1 MTSSKP
7 LWWRPWSDEPS
18 WHAQARK
25 TATVL
30 DKEMFLTWLDSDG
43 AEAVNLS
50 FHDVWSRSAFVATWL
65 HENVGLAPGDRA
77 MLVYAPGPEF
87 FVAFVACLRAGVL
100 AVPNY
105 PPDPANLRRG
115 LEKLGLVGANC
126 GAGVGLTDSVVHKLR
141 ATTSVRHAWPKISW
155 HNTDGLG
162 GSDNP
167 SSLYRLTLDVRLGEA
182 AKSGPLLDLHDPS
195 ERVAAVSWLPQ
206 FHDTGLILMLL
217 GPFCAGYHMIN
228 FSPLSFLADPLM
240 WMRAVS
246 KYRALWT
253 AAPDF
258 GYQLCAKRAAMRAES
273 VHDIDLSCVVYL
285 VGGAGQRCVP
295 SILLE
300 FAAYFVAH
308 CKLPDDGSGGIFI
321 PNYGLAEHVVAT
333 CGEVGGLITSRRR
346 KDLVSCGS
354 DFQID
359 LCIVNAETRRVVP
372 NGTPGELWL
381 SSGSVAN
388 GYWGKPELSRETF
401 RAQLDPDD
409 GKVYLRTGDE
419 AFIEDGHLF
428 VCGRIKDLIIIGGEN
443 YYSDDVEIAA
453 TEAMADAVRPGCV
466 AAFSVVGADD
476 DNERLCIVLEIRDT
490 AVTECNTLASTL
502 TTSVHLGL
510 SSQEALDMQS
520 KLWRDLSVEVQFN
533 VIVDP
538 NLSIAQLADKILCIA
553 LGEDESSPLAPLA
566 PLADGIDLGSMRLA
580 EWVVDVVQALSLIL
594 VVVLVSI
601 ALIPSYHFG
610 HWVQWHVKSIE
621 SKRIEV
627 RRDNAP
633 WSHIEVAGTDH
644 VDTYG
649 ILLPLVIPLFMLSL
663 ATLIILAKWLVIG
676 RYRVGTTLRGTPF
689 FLRWWVV
696 DRLIDQFDLW
706 VGMFIYD
713 TLFINCFY
721 VLMGTEVSLR
731 ARIKVLL
738 REFDLVSVG
747 SHATVS
753 GAVFARMFE
762 LNGVMRFARTIFEP
776 RSETKSQSVVM
787 PGCKIEVGAVL
798 DHGAATMA
806 GMQLAAGG
814 VYQSSPAQ
822 PSGSTNVPI
831 SSPSTSSWL
840 CFEMAKLATLP
851 CFLYGS
857 FFASNVIIAFA
868 SRRVDWYAWQ
878 FRYRELAYFVLGYY
892 AAMFV

>member
-30 DKEMFLTWLDSDG
+30 DKETYLTWLDSAG

-65 HENVGLAPGDRA
+65 LENVGLAPGDRA

-105 PPDPANLRRG
+105 PPDPVNLRRG

-126 GAGVGLTDSVVHKLR
+126 GSEVGLTDSVVHKLR
-141 ATTSVRHAWPKISW
+141 ATTSVWHEWPRISW

-162 GSDNP
+162 GSDDP
-167 SSLYRLTLDVRLGEA
+167 GLSSLYRLSRAFDVHLSEAQSKRLN
-182 AKSGPLLDLHDPS
+182 DLGDTSH
-195 ERVAAVSWLPQ
+195 RVITVSWLPQ
-206 FHDTGLILMLL
+206 FHDTGLILMLF
-217 GPFCAGYHMIN
+217 GPFCAGYHMVN
-228 FSPLSFLADPLM
+228 FSPLSFLADPMM
-240 WMRAVS
+240 WLRAVS
-246 KYRALWT
+246 KYRAIWT
-253 AAPDF
+253 ASPDF
-258 GYQLCAKRAAMRAES
+258 GYQLCTKRAARADVS
-273 VHDIDLSCVVYL
+273 DIDLSCVAYC
-285 VGGAGQRCVP
+285 VGGVGQRCLP
-295 SILLE
+295 WLLRE
-300 FAAYFVAH
+300 FTEYFAVH
-308 CKLPDDGSGGIFI
+308 CKLPNKNNCGLFVSS
-321 PNYGLAEHVVAT
+321 YGLAEHVVAT
-333 CGEVGGLITSRRR
+333 CGEINGLVVSRRR
-346 KDLVSCGS
+346 SDLVSCGS
-354 DFQID
+354 GFFID
-359 LCIVNAETRRVVP
+359 IRIVDAATRCVVP

-502 TTSVHLGL
+502 TTSV
-510 SSQEALDMQS
+510 
-520 KLWRDLSVEVQFN
+520 
-533 VIVDP
+533 P
-538 NLSIAQLADKILCIA
+538 
-553 LGEDESSPLAPLA
+553 
-566 PLADGIDLGSMRLA
+566 DGIDLGSMRLA

-663 ATLIILAKWLVIG
+663 ATLIILAKWVVIG

-721 VLMGTEVSLR
+721 VLMGTEVSFR

-753 GAVFARMFE
+753 G
-762 LNGVMRFARTIFEP
+762 
-776 RSETKSQSVVM
+776 
-787 PGCKIEVGAVL
+787 CKIEVGAVL
-798 DHGAATMA
+798 DH
-806 GMQLAAGG
+806 
-814 VYQSSPAQ
+814 
-822 PSGSTNVPI
+822 
-831 SSPSTSSWL
+831 
-840 CFEMAKLATLP
+840 
-851 CFLYGS
+851 
-857 FFASNVIIAFA
+857 
-868 SRRVDWYAWQ
+868 
-878 FRYRELAYFVLGYY
+878 
-892 AAMFV
+892 